1 VATSVSNNYQKATSA
16 LKLGDLFFDIPKYK
30 LSQAYYDT
38 AVQALPEDY
47 PNSKEIIARSS
58 YLTELIENLI
68 VVETEDSLQRVALM
82 PEEER
87 LALIDKIIEKLK
99 EEEEEQKRL
108 DEIMAL
114 NAENMASNPTSSP
127 TSGAIGSGGWY
138 FYNPTAITN
147 GLSEFKKKWGN
158 RKLEDNWRLSNKESL
173 FEQEE
178 EDLQALNDST
188 MLGSDSTGVVIA
200 KSSDPHT
207 VGYYLQNLPFTE
219 EQVLT
224 SNGKIETALY
234 NLGYIYKDK
243 LNNLPVSVE
252 TFESLTNR
260 FPETEHRLE
269 SLYQLYRL
277 NTILENYEQADYYKN
292 LIVGEYPDS
301 DYAKLI
307 TDPEYF
313 KLMQA
318 EQNRALTMY
327 NETWVHYQS
336 GNYYTVYSNS
346 TRALSEFK
354 EPVELLAKF
363 EYLRALSLGKIEV
376 IDSLQVALEN
386 MVKKYPTSEVTPLA
400 QNILD
405 YLTGPIDTTSTTEP
419 EVKFDVSMYEFDP
432 KSKQLFALVVNGQK
446 VNINALKVRISDF
459 NIKFYSLDNL
469 SITSI
474 LLDKITH
481 FIMVGNFETKKEAM
495 RYYNA
500 LMSNEYV
507 FANLDQEQYNG
518 FVLAQENYPVF
529 YKDKDVEKYLAFF
542 KQNYLDQ

>member
-1 VATSVSNNYQKATSA
+1 
-16 LKLGDLFFDIPKYK
+16 
-30 LSQAYYDT
+30 
-38 AVQALPEDY
+38 
-47 PNSKEIIARSS
+47 
-58 YLTELIENLI
+58 
-68 VVETEDSLQRVALM
+68 
-82 PEEER
+82 
-87 LALIDKIIEKLK
+87 
-99 EEEEEQKRL
+99 
-108 DEIMAL
+108 
-114 NAENMASNPTSSP
+114 
-127 TSGAIGSGGWY
+127 
-138 FYNPTAITN
+138 
-147 GLSEFKKKWGN
+147 
-158 RKLEDNWRLSNKESL
+158 
-173 FEQEE
+173 
-178 EDLQALNDST
+178 
-188 MLGSDSTGVVIA
+188 
-200 KSSDPHT
+200 
-207 VGYYLQNLPFTE
+207 
-219 EQVLT
+219 
-224 SNGKIETALY
+224 
-234 NLGYIYKDK
+234 
-243 LNNLPVSVE
+243 
-252 TFESLTNR
+252 
-260 FPETEHRLE
+260 
-269 SLYQLYRL
+269 
-277 NTILENYEQADYYKN
+277 
-292 LIVGEYPDS
+292 
-301 DYAKLI
+301 
-307 TDPEYF
+307 
-313 KLMQA
+313 MQA

-327 NETWVHYQS
+327 NETWEHYQS

-354 EPVELLAKF
+354 KPEELLAKF

-481 FIMVGNFETKKEAM
+481 FIMVGNFETKKDAM